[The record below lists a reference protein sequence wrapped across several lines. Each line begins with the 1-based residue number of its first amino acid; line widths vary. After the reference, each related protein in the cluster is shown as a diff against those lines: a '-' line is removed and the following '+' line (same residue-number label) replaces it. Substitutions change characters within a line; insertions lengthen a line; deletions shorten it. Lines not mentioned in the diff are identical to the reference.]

1 MSLYLS
7 THSHPLAAHPA
18 RVALG
23 EAAGGHQAVAAPGA
37 GQRGQDRGLEIHGSE
52 GELRNP
58 QHVLA
63 LHNRMIILLVNYFL
77 DTDLDVT
84 LLQLVSNQAKFV
96 LCVHGGPLK
105 SE

>member
-37 GQRGQDRGLEIHGSE
+37 GQRGQDRGLG
-52 GELRNP
+52 
-58 QHVLA
+58 
-63 LHNRMIILLVNYFL
+63 
-77 DTDLDVT
+77 DTVGM
-84 LLQLVSNQAKFV
+84 
-96 LCVHGGPLK
+96 LCVK
-105 SE
+105 TQYVE